1 MTKLLKEIEFQTNKV
16 FTKRNI
22 DKPLIE
28 ELGYH
33 IAYKYRQRMKTSSRE
48 ALL

>member
-1 MTKLLKEIEFQTNKV
+1 MQLMTKLLKEIEFQTNKV

-22 DKPLIE
+22 YKPLIE

-33 IAYKYRQRMKTSSRE
+33 IAISIVKG
-48 ALL
+48 